1 MSAFESLPPHG
12 PNGSIEVIA
21 GPMFSGKTEE
31 LLRRVRRAVLAKQAV
46 QIFKPERD
54 DRYAKLEVVSH
65 DDTRMQAR
73 AVSDSSALEA
83 AVSHEDVIGV
93 DEVQFFDDGIIDVC
107 NRLADRG
114 IRVVVA
120 GLDLDYRGCPFG
132 PMPLLMAHAEYV
144 TKLHA
149 VCCETGGRAHFSFR
163 MSDGDGVVQLGGTAE
178 YKALCR
184 AVYNKVYI
192 RDHVQGTKAGEEA
205 GKAADENARSK

>member
-1 MSAFESLPPHG
+1 MSAYESLPPHG

-31 LLRRVRRAVLAKQAV
+31 LLRRVRRAVIAKQSV
-46 QIFKPERD
+46 QVFKPERD

-65 DDTRMQAR
+65 DDTRMQA
-73 AVSDSSALEA
+73 VPVVDSAALEA
-83 AVSHEDVIGV
+83 SVTNEDVIGI
-93 DEVQFFDDGIIDVC
+93 DEVQFFDAGIIDVC

-114 IRVVVA
+114 IRVVAA
-120 GLDLDYRGCPFG
+120 GLDLDYRGRPFG

-144 TKLHA
+144 SKLHA

-163 MSDGDGVVQLGGTAE
+163 TSEGNGTIQLGGTDE

-184 AVYNKVYI
+184 DVYNKVYV
-192 RDHVQGTKAGEEA
+192 REHTRR
-205 GKAADENARSK
+205 ENAD